1 MQTRGERESLLVAR
15 LRREATDTT
24 ALALANAL
32 LDKAKPRGTCPVL
45 RVNGRFALRI
55 GVSRSLLNR

>member
-1 MQTRGERESLLVAR
+1 MQIRAQ

-32 LDKAKPRGTCPVL
+32 LDKAKPRGTCAVL
-45 RVNGRFALRI
+45 RVNGRFGLRI
-55 GVSRSLLNR
+55 GCPVTRCDAQMIDAVI

>member
-1 MQTRGERESLLVAR
+1 MQTRGERESLLAAQ

-32 LDKAKPRGTCPVL
+32 LDKAKPRGM
-45 RVNGRFALRI
+45 NADM
-55 GVSRSLLNR
+55 